1 MFRRLRRAIE
11 FLLRI
16 DEYEDI
22 IMRSRNNID
31 MLTDEV
37 YEMRYELNRMNRRN

>member
-37 YEMRYELNRMNRRN
+37 YEVKCELRRINGRN